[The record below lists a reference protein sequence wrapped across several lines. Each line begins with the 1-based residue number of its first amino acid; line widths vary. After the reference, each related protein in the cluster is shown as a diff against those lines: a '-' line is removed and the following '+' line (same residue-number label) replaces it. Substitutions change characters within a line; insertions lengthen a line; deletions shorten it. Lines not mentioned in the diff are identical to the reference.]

1 MLSLAHARCHEDTDL
16 FRRLFTPPDL
26 AGPDT
31 LASFERL
38 LRYQSSSE
46 RSAEVLRTLRASLP
60 NDVRGFV
67 VAGGADEGYSFD
79 AQIGYGD
86 GLLQVTPANGPWR
99 VPGPRL
105 VPNLIA
111 ELFTSNE
118 PGPRAELAGL
128 GLREA
133 NSALVA
139 PVVGRFEKYGALVLL
154 RHGQAAFS
162 EEELKLAT
170 RWASVL
176 GEAQSQA
183 TELRLAKLSL
193 VQFTRAFVH
202 AFEAQDFTQLGHGER
217 VTAYAL
223 ALARALELPRPALA
237 DLYFAAMLHDIGK
250 LGNGMDQS
258 VEDLEHP
265 QRGANM
271 VAGSEL
277 LLPAAEAIRHHHEA
291 WDGSGFPDGLRKE
304 AIPLLARIVTVADTF
319 DLLSSERGKAL
330 PLREVERALEQKSG
344 VTLDPAIV
352 ALLINILR
360 QGRDTQELS
369 HLRDSDLPF

>member
-1 MLSLAHARCHEDTDL
+1 MLTVAPTRFGEVNDL
-16 FRRLFTPPDL
+16 FRRLFNPSDATSPD
-26 AGPDT
+26 A

-38 LRYQSSSE
+38 LRYQGGYD
-46 RSAEVLRTLRASLP
+46 RSAEVLRTLRGTLQG
-60 NDVRGFV
+60 DVRGFV
-67 VAGGADEGYSFD
+67 VAGSADAGFRFD
-79 AQIGYGD
+79 AQVGYGD
-86 GLLQVTPANGPWR
+86 GLLEVTPANGPWR

-133 NSALVA
+133 TSALVT
-139 PVVGRFEKYGALVLL
+139 PVGGRYEKYGALVLL
-154 RHGQAAFS
+154 RHGAPALG
-162 EEELKLAT
+162 EEELKTAS
-170 RWASVL
+170 RWANVL

-202 AFEAQDFTQLGHGER
+202 AFEGQDFSQLGHGER

-223 ALARALELPRPALA
+223 AMARAQELPQPALA

-258 VEDLEHP
+258 VEDMEHP

-271 VAGSEL
+271 VSGSDL
-277 LLPAAEAIRHHHEA
+277 LLPAADAIRHHHEA

-304 AIPLLARIVTVADTF
+304 AIPLLARIVAVADTF

-330 PLREVERALEQKSG
+330 PLREVERSLEQKSG
-344 VTLDPAIV
+344 TTLDPAIV

>member
-1 MLSLAHARCHEDTDL
+1 MLTVAPKRCHEDVDL
-16 FRRLFTPPDL
+16 FRRLFNTSDAASPDV
-26 AGPDT
+26 

-46 RSAEVLRTLRASLP
+46 RSAEVLRTLCGKLP
-60 NDVRGFV
+60 GDVRGFV
-67 VAGGADEGYSFD
+67 VAGSAGDGYRFD
-79 AQIGYGD
+79 AQVGYGD
-86 GLLQVTPANGPWR
+86 GLLVVTPANGPWR

-105 VPNLIA
+105 VPNLVA

-118 PGPRAELAGL
+118 PGPRTELAGL
-128 GLREA
+128 GLRDA
-133 NSALVA
+133 TSALVA
-139 PVVGRFEKYGALVLL
+139 PVSGRFEKYGALVLL
-154 RHGQAAFS
+154 RHGQPALND
-162 EEELKLAT
+162 EELKMAT

-193 VQFTRAFVH
+193 VQFTRAFVQ

-223 ALARALELPRPALA
+223 ALARAQELPQPALA

-271 VAGSEL
+271 VADSEL
-277 LLPAAEAIRHHHEA
+277 LVPAAEAIRHHHES

-344 VTLDPAIV
+344 VTLDPALV

-360 QGRDTQELS
+360 QGRNTQELS
-369 HLRDSDLPF
+369 HLSDSDLPF

>member
-1 MLSLAHARCHEDTDL
+1 MLILAPTRCHEDSDL
-16 FRRLFTPPDL
+16 FRRLFNSPD
-26 AGPDT
+26 AASPDA

-38 LRYQSSSE
+38 LRYQGSSE
-46 RSAEVLRTLRASLP
+46 RSAEVLRTISAKLQG
-60 NDVRGFV
+60 DVRGIV
-67 VAGGADEGYSFD
+67 VAGNADDGYRFD

-86 GLLQVTPANGPWR
+86 GLLGVTPANGPWR

-111 ELFTSNE
+111 ELFTSND
-118 PGPRAELAGL
+118 PGPRAALAGL

-133 NSALVA
+133 TSSLVV
-139 PVVGRFEKYGALVLL
+139 PVAGRFEKYGAMVLL
-154 RHGQAAFS
+154 RHGPPAFG
-162 EEELKLAT
+162 EEELKRAS
-170 RWASVL
+170 RWGSVL

-202 AFEAQDFTQLGHGER
+202 AFEAQDFSQLGHGER
-217 VTAYAL
+217 VTSYAL
-223 ALARALELPRPALA
+223 ALARAQELPQPALA

-250 LGNGMDQS
+250 LGNGMDQN

-265 QRGANM
+265 LRGANM

-319 DLLSSERGKAL
+319 DLLSSERGTAL